1 MPTKTTVRD
10 PKPSGKRRR
19 TIAIA
24 QYTADARPLGKGGMA
39 TVYRATGPD
48 GAVVAIKELMAHLR
62 SDRKMVRRF
71 RQEFDVVSGLDHPNV
86 VRFLDYVRANDT
98 YNIVMEYVDGVS
110 LRQVLSEARRLDPAL
125 VAALGHQ
132 LAEAVHA
139 FHAKGVLHRDLK
151 PGNILLG
158 ADGSLKIGDFGIA
171 AQEGT
176 RMTATGMVLGSPA
189 YMSPE
194 QLAGQRDAID
204 ARTDVYALGVVLYE
218 CIEGLDPFR
227 VPSHEDLL
235 AVLHRKR
242 ETAPRPLNRCPDADL
257 AALLLQCL
265 AVEPAD
271 RPADMGEVASRLAVV
286 AERGARTDGEGS
298 PAPGG
303 HALGKAL
310 MEAGAAVEKN
320 KSARKAAAKRVEVAP
335 RPVHTT
341 RALLRERRTAIW
353 FTLALAA
360 ALAAAAFLLSETLGL

>member
-1 MPTKTTVRD
+1 MPTKTTVRE
-10 PKPSGKRRR
+10 PKPTGKRGR

-24 QYTADARPLGKGGMA
+24 QYTAEARPLGKGGMA

-48 GAVVAIKELMAHLR
+48 GEVVAIKELMVHLR

-71 RQEFDVVSGLDHPNV
+71 RQEYDVVSGLDHPNV
-86 VRFLDYVRANDT
+86 VRFLDYIRANDT
-98 YNIVMEYVDGVS
+98 YNIIMEYVDGVS
-110 LRQVLSEARRLDPAL
+110 LRQVLSGAKRLDPAL

-139 FHAKGVLHRDLK
+139 FHGEGVLHRDIK

-171 AQEGT
+171 IQEGT

-194 QLAGQRDAID
+194 QLAGQRDVID
-204 ARTDVYALGVVLYE
+204 VRTDVYALGVVLYE

-227 VPSHEDLL
+227 VPRHEDLL

-242 ETAPRPLNRCPDADL
+242 ETAPKPLKRCPDADL

-265 AVEPAD
+265 AVEPDD
-271 RPADMGEVASRLAVV
+271 RPADMGEVGSRLAVV
-286 AERGARTDGEGS
+286 AERGARTDAAGS

-303 HALGKAL
+303 RALGKAL
-310 MEAGAAVEKN
+310 LAAGKPVVK
-320 KSARKAAAKRVEVAP
+320 KPARKAATPRVEDAP
-335 RPVHTT
+335 DPVHTT
-341 RALLRERRTAIW
+341 RTLLRERRTSIW
-353 FTLALAA
+353 ITLALAA
-360 ALAAAAFLLSETLGL
+360 ALAAAAFLLSDSLGL